1 MNHAFGERRPWRQVP
16 KACPYGNIEEDT
28 LTQHG
33 TVQQIEQA
41 LLLTNSSLA
50 LNLEAE
56 ALPLSYYEAW
66 PVAQ

>member
-1 MNHAFGERRPWRQVP
+1 M
-16 KACPYGNIEEDT
+16 ACPYGNIEEDT

-56 ALPLSYYEAW
+56 ALPLSYEAW
-66 PVAQ
+66 PVAQSHS